1 MYVLCFPSANYKEK
15 KQNAILD
22 NNAYTFLNVRG
33 REIQASSGSYYNE
46 IEAKAIAEIV
56 QKIQRQ
62 TRVDS
67 SSMPWHSSEKI
78 RIITFYQAQVSCLR
92 HYLYERGAGKVLVA
106 TVDSSQ
112 GCEAEIVIL
121 SFVRSSQRAG
131 FLRDDRR
138 MNVALTRAKY
148 QLICVGDVTGT
159 LSVTGVNTLDA
170 LIRDAKRRNVIRS
183 FDHCEER
190 FPRALRSRRW

>member
-1 MYVLCFPSANYKEK
+1 LCSSNYKGNE
-15 KQNAILD
+15 AIL
-22 NNAYTFLNVRG
+22 NSKAYTFFNIQG
-33 REIQASSGSYYNE
+33 RERQASSGSYYNQ
-46 IEAKAIAEIV
+46 IEAQAIANIV
-56 QKIQRQ
+56 QQIQRK
-62 TRVDS
+62 TRLDRS
-67 SSMPWHSSEKI
+67 STPWYSSRKI

-92 HYLYERGAGKVLVA
+92 QCLNERGAEKVLVA

-112 GCEAEIVIL
+112 GCEADIVIL
-121 SFVRSSQRAG
+121 SFVRSNQRAG

-170 LIRDAKRRNVIRS
+170 LIADAKKRDVIRD
-183 FDHCEER
+183 FDHREESSTG
-190 FPRALRSRRW
+190 PLRTRRYRR